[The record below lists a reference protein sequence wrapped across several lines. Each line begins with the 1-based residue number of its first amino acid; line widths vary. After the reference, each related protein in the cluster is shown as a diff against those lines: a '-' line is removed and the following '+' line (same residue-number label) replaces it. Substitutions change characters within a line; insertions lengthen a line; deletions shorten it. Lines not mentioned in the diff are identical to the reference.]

1 MFENAKSPDV
11 SDSVRKLLEG
21 EENRLSVVAGPAS
34 VSLYSQQVSYAA
46 PSYGRMS
53 YLLSSRFDV
62 PEEMLTAS
70 QVQQAKAS
78 PPKEGE
84 DEELEEEEE
93 DDEVEHK
100 EEEGEEEDG

>member
-1 MFENAKSPDV
+1 M
-11 SDSVRKLLEG
+11 
-21 EENRLSVVAGPAS
+21 VAGPAS

-62 PEEMLTAS
+62 PEEMLTAR
-70 QVQQAKAS
+70 QAQQAEAS

-84 DEELEEEEE
+84 DEE
-93 DDEVEHK
+93 V
-100 EEEGEEEDG
+100 EEGEEKEEVEDEEEEAEEEEG

>member
-1 MFENAKSPDV
+1 MPTATSVDLKSAIAAC
-11 SDSVRKLLEG
+11 VRKLLEG

-70 QVQQAKAS
+70 QVQKAEAS

-84 DEELEEEEE
+84 DEEEEEEAE
-93 DDEVEHK
+93 DKD
-100 EEEGEEEDG
+100 EEEG

>member
-1 MFENAKSPDV
+1 M
-11 SDSVRKLLEG
+11 
-21 EENRLSVVAGPAS
+21 VAGPAS

-70 QVQQAKAS
+70 QAQQAEAS
-78 PPKEGE
+78 PPKQGE
-84 DEELEEEEE
+84 DEEVEEEEKE
-93 DDEVEHK
+93 EVEDK
-100 EEEGEEEDG
+100 EEEAEEEEG

>member
-1 MFENAKSPDV
+1 MNGPGVF
-11 SDSVRKLLEG
+11 DSVRKLLEG
-21 EENRLSVVAGPAS
+21 EENRLSVVAAPAS

-53 YLLSSRFDV
+53 YLLSSHFDV

-93 DDEVEHK
+93 DNEVEDK
-100 EEEGEEEDG
+100 EQEGEEEDG

>member
-1 MFENAKSPDV
+1 M

-78 PPKEGE
+78 PPKEE

-93 DDEVEHK
+93 DDEVEDK

>member
-1 MFENAKSPDV
+1 M
-11 SDSVRKLLEG
+11 
-21 EENRLSVVAGPAS
+21 VAGPAS

-53 YLLSSRFDV
+53 YMLSSRFDV

-70 QVQQAKAS
+70 QVQKSEAS

-84 DEELEEEEE
+84 DEEEEEEAE
-93 DDEVEHK
+93 DKD
-100 EEEGEEEDG
+100 EEEG

>member
-1 MFENAKSPDV
+1 M
-11 SDSVRKLLEG
+11 
-21 EENRLSVVAGPAS
+21 VAGPAS